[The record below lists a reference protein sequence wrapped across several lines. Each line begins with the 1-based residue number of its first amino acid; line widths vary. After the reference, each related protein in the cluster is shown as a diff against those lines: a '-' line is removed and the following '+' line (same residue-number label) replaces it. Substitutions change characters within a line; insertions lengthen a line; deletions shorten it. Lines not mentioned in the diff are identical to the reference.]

1 MASHL
6 VVFLP
11 LSSKTLYFGSPRG
24 RTKTHLKIMFCYR
37 KRCFMKTENMHIFAK
52 IITLSHKTFV
62 FPFTTGLVMA
72 GFYFLLLQHE
82 TLHSVE
88 DPGWQPCGTKT
99 TFLRNWGREVP
110 YLCQIHITRISTRTF
125 DGQFPMHPKP
135 SESHD
140 RTRYF
145 ALGNWSQWGTRNTNK
160 VLECALLV
168 PLWTD

>member
-1 MASHL
+1 L
-6 VVFLP
+6 
-11 LSSKTLYFGSPRG
+11 LSKA
-24 RTKTHLKIMFCYR
+24 MFRESR
-37 KRCFMKTENMHIFAK
+37 KMHHFAK

-72 GFYFLLLQHE
+72 GFYFRLLQHE

-88 DPGWQPCGTKT
+88 DPGWQPCGTKA

-135 SESHD
+135 SDSND

>member
-24 RTKTHLKIMFCYR
+24 RTKTHLKLFFCYR
-37 KRCFMKTENMHIFAK
+37 KRCFAKAEKMHLFAK

-110 YLCQIHITRISTRTF
+110 YLCPRTF

-135 SESHD
+135 SDSND

>member
-24 RTKTHLKIMFCYR
+24 RTKTHLKIIFCYR
-37 KRCFMKTENMHIFAK
+37 KRCFMRTENMHLFAK

-110 YLCQIHITRISTRTF
+110 YLCQIHITRISTRTA
-125 DGQFPMHPKP
+125 
-135 SESHD
+135 SETFRQPRSD
-140 RTRYF
+140 TKF
-145 ALGNWSQWGTRNTNK
+145 CLG
-160 VLECALLV
+160 
-168 PLWTD
+168 